1 VNGIGYKTQSTMSS
15 LLEIWNLWEI
25 QLMVLTSFV
34 LQLFLFVTGSLRRR
48 NISGPLRVS
57 IWLAYV
63 GADLVAAY
71 ALGLFSEYEEK
82 YILGRHSFRD
92 TSPFLWVP
100 FLLVHLGGQDSITA
114 FSIEDNNLWLRH
126 LLNLGIQGTLALYV
140 FWKSIHRM
148 NLQVLLPAPFIFFFT
163 TVKPNFITWKQRNY
177 NSLKQDKRKL
187 PHPQQAILDRTQRVH
202 PGGPKQTT
210 SLKRVNHLLKA
221 FKRHTQHPYPSS
233 RKDILHA

>member
-1 VNGIGYKTQSTMSS
+1 MSS
-15 LLEIWNLWEI
+15 LIEIWNQWEI

-34 LQLFLFVTGSLRRR
+34 LQLFLFVTGSLRRW

-63 GADLVAAY
+63 GADLVAVY
-71 ALGLFSEYEEK
+71 ALSLFSQYEEK

-148 NLQVLLPAPFIFFFT
+148 NLQVLLPAPFIFFFHNGKT
-163 TVKPNFITWKQRNY
+163 KFHYLEAT
-177 NSLKQDKRKL
+177 KL
-187 PHPQQAILDRTQRVH
+187 Q
-202 PGGPKQTT
+202 
-210 SLKRVNHLLKA
+210 
-221 FKRHTQHPYPSS
+221 
-233 RKDILHA
+233 

>member
-1 VNGIGYKTQSTMSS
+1 
-15 LLEIWNLWEI
+15 
-25 QLMVLTSFV
+25 MVLTSFV

-63 GADLVAAY
+63 GADLVAVY
-71 ALGLFSEYEEK
+71 ALSLFSQYEEK

-92 TSPFLWVP
+92 TSHFFWVP

-148 NLQVLLPAPFIFFFT
+148 NLQVLLPAPFIFFFHNGKT
-163 TVKPNFITWKQRNY
+163 KFHYLEAT
-177 NSLKQDKRKL
+177 KL
-187 PHPQQAILDRTQRVH
+187 Q
-202 PGGPKQTT
+202 
-210 SLKRVNHLLKA
+210 
-221 FKRHTQHPYPSS
+221 
-233 RKDILHA
+233 